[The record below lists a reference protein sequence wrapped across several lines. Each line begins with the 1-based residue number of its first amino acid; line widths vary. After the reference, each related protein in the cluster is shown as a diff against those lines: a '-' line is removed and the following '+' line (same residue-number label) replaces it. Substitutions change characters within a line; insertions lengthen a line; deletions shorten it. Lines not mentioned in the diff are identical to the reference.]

1 MSWRSDTDSTLAY
14 NLQEMR
20 VIIAIAMAWLG
31 VMLIAQQIQD
41 VKQLKQSDDEQS
53 EKKRVGED

>member
-53 EKKRVGED
+53 EKKGVGED

>member
-1 MSWRSDTDSTLAY
+1 
-14 NLQEMR
+14 MR
-20 VIIAIAMAWLG
+20 IILAIAMAWLG

-53 EKKRVGED
+53 EKKGVGKD